1 MSSGFVFTVDRQNY
15 GLPLEVV
22 EEAVAMPWIDR
33 VAESPRDVCGVLDLR
48 GTVVTVVD
56 PAYRLGAPV
65 RPPRAADFLLIV
77 RTRAGRVA
85 LRVDALVGLQSGAVT
100 AVPPPAEGPAF
111 ITGLMQADG
120 LVTLL
125 AIDDF
130 LQPSV
135 RAFLEA
141 QTAAQAKSP
150 A

>member
-1 MSSGFVFTVDRQNY
+1 MTSSFVFTLDGQNF

-33 VAESPRDVCGVLDLR
+33 LAESPKDVCGVLDLR
-48 GTVVTVVD
+48 GKVVTVVD

-65 RPPRAADFLLIV
+65 RPPRASDFLIIV
-77 RTRAGRVA
+77 RTAAGPVA

-100 AVPPPAEGPAF
+100 EVPPPAEGPVF

-125 AIDDF
+125 AIDEF
-130 LQPSV
+130 LQPAV
-135 RAFLEA
+135 RAFIERQA
-141 QTAAQAKSP
+141 TAMPHS
-150 A
+150 